1 MQTIYILH
9 HRRWMS
15 MFANLH
21 SGNPVHW
28 QSFAIIYMPLSRV
41 NIPLYS
47 FWCSGPSQI
56 PLAAAA
62 FHVPLPSVP
71 SAAFSLESR
80 RNQSPPQSP
89 QCLMKVSRSPW
100 QLCRFAPFKLIVFA
114 VTRTHSA
121 FLSSWPAH
129 QHHIG
134 VGAPRKV
141 PAAPAYSLACIF
153 MHAQSI
159 Q

>member
-1 MQTIYILH
+1 MLAGEDAVRRSRHLSWEALRDVSNGRQLCGSGSLPHNVRHYSIECKLYILH

-15 MFANLH
+15 IFANSH
-21 SGNPVHW
+21 SGNPVHL

-89 QCLMKVSRSPW
+89 QCLMKVSRSP
-100 QLCRFAPFKLIVFA
+100 
-114 VTRTHSA
+114 
-121 FLSSWPAH
+121 
-129 QHHIG
+129 
-134 VGAPRKV
+134 
-141 PAAPAYSLACIF
+141 
-153 MHAQSI
+153 
-159 Q
+159 

>member
-1 MQTIYILH
+1 MHRGTCSSLVYCLQARMLCADRDICLGRLCGTSQMADNFVDHNVCNYSIECKLYILH

-21 SGNPVHW
+21 SGNPVRL

-47 FWCSGPSQI
+47 SWCSGPSQI

-89 QCLMKVSRSPW
+89 QCLMKVSRSP
-100 QLCRFAPFKLIVFA
+100 
-114 VTRTHSA
+114 
-121 FLSSWPAH
+121 
-129 QHHIG
+129 
-134 VGAPRKV
+134 
-141 PAAPAYSLACIF
+141 
-153 MHAQSI
+153 
-159 Q
+159 